1 MDDILKNC
9 MLKGLRYYCDE
20 TRQMLAMA
28 NHSGDPDN
36 AERLQRRMHR
46 LEDRIRHW
54 DLESRQMH

>member
-9 MLKGLRYYCDE
+9 MLKGLRYYREE
-20 TRQMLAMA
+20 TRQMLAS
-28 NHSGDPDN
+28 HSGNPDD

-46 LEDRIRHW
+46 LDDRIRDW